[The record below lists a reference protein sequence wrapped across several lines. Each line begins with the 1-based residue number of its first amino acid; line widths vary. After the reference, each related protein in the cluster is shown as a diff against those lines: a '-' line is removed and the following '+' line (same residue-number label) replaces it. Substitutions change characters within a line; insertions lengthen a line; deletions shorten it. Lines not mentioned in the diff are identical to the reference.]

1 MALDIKPAYGE
12 AQYEKAAAY
21 FDRLL
26 MEEVVG
32 FKSRDRAV
40 VMQLS
45 SASPK
50 EAAYLYLIP
59 EEGGVPSGGDLWVM
73 VRNIRNAIGKLIK
86 CDGSVE
92 EVERSIATLPH
103 HCESAE
109 PLTLFAQVWDGEE
122 ERTDP
127 EFAFVF
133 MGSSLVYAGGNKVR
147 FARLEDDLYGLALKG
162 RGSYLIEVHP
172 EDEEDDMEHN

>member
-1 MALDIKPAYGE
+1 MALEIKPAYGE

-32 FKSRDRAV
+32 FKSRDRAI

-73 VRNIRNAIGKLIK
+73 VRNIRKAISKLMK

-92 EVERSIATLPH
+92 QVERSIASLPH
-103 HCESAE
+103 HCESNE
-109 PLTLFAQVWDGEE
+109 PITLFAQVWDGEE
-122 ERTDP
+122 QKTDP

-133 MGSSLVYAGGNKVR
+133 TESSLVYAGGNKVR
-147 FARLEDDLYGLALKG
+147 FAKLEDDLYGLALKG
-162 RGSYLIEVHP
+162 QGSYLIEVHS
-172 EDEEDDMEHN
+172 EENELSN

>member
-1 MALDIKPAYGE
+1 MALEIKPAYGE

-45 SASPK
+45 STSPK

-73 VRNIRNAIGKLIK
+73 VRNIRKAMSKLVK

-103 HCESAE
+103 HCESSE
-109 PLTLFAQVWDGEE
+109 PITLFAQVWDGHEE
-122 ERTDP
+122 KTDP

-133 MGSSLVYAGGNKVR
+133 TGSELVYAGGNKVR
-147 FARLEDDLYGLALKG
+147 FARLEDDLYGLALQG
-162 RGSYLIEVHP
+162 RGSYLIEFRT
-172 EDEEDDMEHN
+172 EDDEDHMDVN

>member
-1 MALDIKPAYGE
+1 MALQIKPAYGE

-45 SASPK
+45 SKTPE
-50 EAAYLYLIP
+50 EAAYLYIIP

-73 VRNIRNAIGKLIK
+73 VRNIRKAISKLMK
-86 CDGSVE
+86 CDGSIE
-92 EVERSIATLPH
+92 DVERSIATLPH
-103 HCESAE
+103 HCESSQ
-109 PLTLFAQVWDGEE
+109 PLTLFAQVWEGHEQK
-122 ERTDP
+122 TDP

-133 MGSSLVYAGGNKVR
+133 TGSALTYAGGKKVR
-147 FARLEDDLYGLALKG
+147 FARLEDDLYGLALHG
-162 RGSYLIEVHP
+162 RGSYLIEVQTEE
-172 EDEEDDMEHN
+172 EDEDRPN

>member
-1 MALDIKPAYGE
+1 MALDIKPSYGK

-32 FKSRDRAV
+32 FKSRDSAV

-45 SASPK
+45 SASPG

-73 VRNIRNAIGKLIK
+73 VRNIRNAISELLT

-103 HCESAE
+103 HCESSR

-122 ERTDP
+122 EHADP

-133 MGSSLVYAGGNKVR
+133 TSSELVYAGGRKVR
-147 FARLEDDLYGLALKG
+147 FARLEDDLYGLALHG
-162 RGSYLIEVHP
+162 QGSYLIEVHQ
-172 EDEEDDMEHN
+172 EKGD